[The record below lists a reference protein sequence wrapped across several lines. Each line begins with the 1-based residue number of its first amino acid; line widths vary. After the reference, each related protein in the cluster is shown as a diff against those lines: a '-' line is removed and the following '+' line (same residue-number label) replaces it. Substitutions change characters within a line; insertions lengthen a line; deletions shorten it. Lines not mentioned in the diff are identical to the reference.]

1 MPQNCRDVP
10 ADVANVAFVG
20 SNGEDGE
27 PSASDASLSESP
39 TSWKL
44 TARAGFFGGGLAL
57 HLLPPLLLLRR
68 LLRLHWQAV
77 GVPLYDFARFES
89 CIDGLH
95 ELDGDLQQGCMA
107 QDGLKRGAVQ
117 RMVRLFAA
125 GVLPP
130 LDELL
135 QVRPRPQLV
144 NLVLCLV
151 DQLLELCVRRLVDQ
165 MLVDCLQIEQV
176 SLP

>member
-1 MPQNCRDVP
+1 
-10 ADVANVAFVG
+10 
-20 SNGEDGE
+20 
-27 PSASDASLSESP
+27 
-39 TSWKL
+39 
-44 TARAGFFGGGLAL
+44 
-57 HLLPPLLLLRR
+57 
-68 LLRLHWQAV
+68 
-77 GVPLYDFARFES
+77 
-89 CIDGLH
+89 
-95 ELDGDLQQGCMA
+95 MA

-151 DQLLELCVRRLVDQ
+151 DQLLELFVRRLVDQ